1 MPTYEASAY
10 LTKGGKVIAPG
21 EEVELTAEQAAR
33 LGDKL
38 KNAPGK
44 ESGEGENGSGD
55 EKYTEA
61 ALKKLSADEQKVIV
75 EQAGG
80 DLDEITNEEKRI
92 AFILENQ

>member
-1 MPTYEASAY
+1 MPEFEANVY
-10 LTKGGKVIAPG
+10 LTKDGKIVAPG
-21 EEVELTAEQAAR
+21 EKVELTEEQAIR

-44 ESGEGENGSGD
+44 ESDKGGNGE

-61 ALKKLSADEQKVIV
+61 SLKKLGAEAQKTIV

-80 DLDEITNEEKRI
+80 NLEEITNEEKRI
-92 AFILENQ
+92 AFILENQK